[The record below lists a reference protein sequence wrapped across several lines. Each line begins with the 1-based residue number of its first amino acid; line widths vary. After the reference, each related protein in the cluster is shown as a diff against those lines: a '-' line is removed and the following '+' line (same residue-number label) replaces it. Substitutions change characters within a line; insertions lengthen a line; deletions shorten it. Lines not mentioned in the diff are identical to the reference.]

1 MALKIPTLQLAG
13 LLGVTAVMVLF
24 MLSSGGAPA
33 QRVTTINGTSPGV
46 LVAGGS
52 GYLGQF
58 VAKGLLRDGWKVTL
72 LYHSA
77 DPSALRKAF
86 PEPALSLCRADLRSE
101 RDLRKC
107 LQLTPLPRAVV
118 NCAAVAEPLTCKKN
132 PDYCVGVNVPEALL
146 EAMRDSAPGSPLV
159 HISTDQVYSGMES
172 YATEETSPGPVND
185 YGRTKLQGE
194 RLVYRT
200 WPGAWVLRPS
210 IIYGPPPPAGVSR
223 GLFLQWLNRA
233 LQEGEISLAEDQW
246 RSPVWVY
253 DVVEAVRQA
262 LLISVGE
269 QKDGGEKWPERR
281 VVNTGGPDRLS
292 RADMGL
298 ALCATRGYPSSR
310 VLPVPASSLRR
321 GVTSPADISMNS
333 TRLAALLGRPPRRF
347 RDAAPAAL
355 G

>member
-146 EAMRDSAPGSPLV
+146 EAMRDSAPGADLV
-159 HISTDQVYSGMES
+159 QISTDQVFSGKHPYS
-172 YATEETSPGPVND
+172 TEETRPAPATG
-185 YGRTKLQGE
+185 YGWTKLRAE
-194 RLVYRT
+194 TLVQAE

-210 IIYGPPPPAGVSR
+210 IVYGPPAPAGKGR
-223 GLFLQWLNRA
+223 GLFLQWLDQA
-233 LQEGEISLAEDQW
+233 LAQGEVDLLKDEY
-246 RSPVWVY
+246 RSPVLVT
-253 DVVEAVRQA
+253 DVVDAVRAVLRIGLQ
-262 LLISVGE
+262 
-269 QKDGGEKWPERR
+269 
-281 VVNTGGPDRLS
+281 GGPRRWYSRRARVINVAGPERLS
-292 RADMGL
+292 RVDMG
-298 ALCATRGYPSSR
+298 AAVCAARGYPTTR
-310 VLPVPASSLRR
+310 VREIEKSALKR